1 MVDELGKDPGDF
13 QWWAS
18 IWIPAIAAVASVAV
32 LIFSVVTSRQAK
44 AQADESEQARVKAEQ
59 DRRAMEHEER
69 MRAAFAAIFA
79 SVGELSEALLKQNRA
94 NDPFVYPQDFRVLG
108 DIAAARLASM
118 TSAERRL
125 LNRLRKFVI
134 ESREMPSRLIRGN
147 ALTEV
152 WRLVISWSESDEA
165 HRDGTVFPRF
175 DELAALT
182 SESPWPDWA
191 ERG

>member
-44 AQADESEQARVKAEQ
+44 AQAKESEKARVKAEQ
-59 DRRAMEHEER
+59 DRRATEHAER
-69 MRAAFAAIFA
+69 MRTAFAAIFA
-79 SVGELSEALLKQNRA
+79 SVGELSEALLKPNRV

-108 DIAAARLASM
+108 DIAAARLASQ
-118 TSAERRL
+118 TPAERRL
-125 LNRLRKFVI
+125 LNRLRRFVI
-134 ESREMPSRLIRGN
+134 ESREMSRYIRGN

-182 SESPWPDWA
+182 SDSPWPDWA
-191 ERG
+191 EHG